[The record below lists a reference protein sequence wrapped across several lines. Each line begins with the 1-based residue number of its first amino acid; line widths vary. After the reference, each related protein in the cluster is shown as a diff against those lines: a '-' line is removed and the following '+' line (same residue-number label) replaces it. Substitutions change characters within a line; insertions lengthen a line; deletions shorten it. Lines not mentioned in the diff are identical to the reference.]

1 MKTELVIL
9 DFDGTL
15 ADTRRNIV
23 LTLMQTLDRLSLPAA
38 SEADCAATIGL
49 PLREAFVRLCPE
61 ISDSAAEKCVRT
73 YAEIFEVNKRIHVP
87 RLFRHVLPTLRSLH
101 DRGVRMTIASSRSR
115 SSLVGLA
122 REMNI
127 ERYMELILGAD
138 DVRNAKP
145 NPEPVLLTLERTGC
159 VAENTLVV
167 GDMPFDIRMGA
178 DAGAHTCGVTYG
190 NSTREALAASGADY
204 IIDDFAQLL
213 TITDSQS

>member
-1 MKTELVIL
+1 
-9 DFDGTL
+9 
-15 ADTRRNIV
+15 
-23 LTLMQTLDRLSLPAA
+23 
-38 SEADCAATIGL
+38 
-49 PLREAFVRLCPE
+49 
-61 ISDSAAEKCVRT
+61 
-73 YAEIFEVNKRIHVP
+73 
-87 RLFRHVLPTLRSLH
+87 
-101 DRGVRMTIASSRSR
+101 MTIASSRSR

-159 VAENTLVV
+159 DAENTLVV